1 MHRHIIFDFDGTLV
15 DSQEVK
21 DQIFLDLAGSNTRL
35 RDSILLLLSKGD
47 VTRNSLVSEIYGKLD
62 MTQFG
67 ASLSDVQKKVSS
79 QLDDAVMSIPLR
91 KHCSNIL
98 ELCQVQQRK
107 MYISSSTPLQN
118 LICLLRKLK
127 IIDAFEIISGAP
139 RTKSQFL
146 RELKLARSILGRDI
160 LVIGDRV
167 DDMVSATSH
176 GCDFICVGKKPMS
189 IEGVSNMTLEQ
200 LYMSLDKKKI

>member
-67 ASLSDVQKKVSS
+67 ASLPDVQKKVSS

-98 ELCQVQQRK
+98 ELCQVQQ
-107 MYISSSTPLQN
+107 
-118 LICLLRKLK
+118 
-127 IIDAFEIISGAP
+127 
-139 RTKSQFL
+139 
-146 RELKLARSILGRDI
+146 
-160 LVIGDRV
+160 
-167 DDMVSATSH
+167 
-176 GCDFICVGKKPMS
+176 
-189 IEGVSNMTLEQ
+189 
-200 LYMSLDKKKI
+200 